1 MPFPPEVME
10 LREKVRNWGRW
21 GDDDEIGTLNLISD
35 DAVKQAAKEI
45 KSGKRFSLALPLDAN
60 GPQIGYTPGRV
71 NPELEMTSINEAY
84 PPDDPDAFA
93 ASDDKVTT
101 SLQAATH
108 WDALSHVSSSG
119 KMYNGIPADS
129 ITAAGA
135 PRLGIEKVK
144 TLVGRGVVLD
154 IARAKGH
161 DVMTSTY
168 AITGDDLDAACE
180 LGKVKMQ
187 AGDIVLLRTGKITN
201 FLSGDKDAYCNF
213 EPGCPGPSLQSVQW
227 FRDHDVAAVA
237 VDNYQFE
244 VFPSEREDA
253 VLPIHILHLV
263 DMGMTQ
269 GQNWNLEALAADCAD
284 DGRHTVFLSATPEPF
299 THAVSGLVHPVAIK

>member
-1 MPFPPEVME
+1 MAFPSEVLE

-21 GDDDEIGTLNLISD
+21 GADDEIGTLNLITD
-35 DAVKQAAKEI
+35 DVVQAAASEVRA
-45 KSGKRFSLALPLDAN
+45 GKRFSLALPLDAN

-71 NPELEMTSINEAY
+71 NPELEMVSINDPY

-119 KMYNGIPADS
+119 QMYNGVPADAV
-129 ITAAGA
+129 TAAGA
-135 PRLGIEKVK
+135 AKLGIEKV
-144 TLVGRGVVLD
+144 TSLVGRGVVLD
-154 IARAKGH
+154 IARSKGQET
-161 DVMTSTY
+161 MTSTY
-168 AITGDDLDAACE
+168 AITGDDLDTACE
-180 LGKVKMQ
+180 FAKVKVRP
-187 AGDIVLLRTGKITN
+187 GDIVLLRTGKITQ
-201 FLSGDKDAYCNF
+201 FLAGEKEAYCGF
-213 EPGCPGPSLQSVQW
+213 DPGCPGPSLQSVQW
-227 FRDHDVAAVA
+227 LRDHDVAALA
-237 VDNYQFE
+237 TDNYQFE

-284 DGRHTVFLSATPEPF
+284 DGRYTVFLSASPEPF